1 MATQLD
7 VETNDYVEIGEWEP
21 TADQPFLL
29 GLFIG
34 TFGVIGIKIF
44 NDDTE
49 GDDNVGWCLTFVL
62 LGMSFRLF
70 GLRGMG
76 DGNNQE

>member
-1 MATQLD
+1 MATKID
-7 VETNDYVEIGEWEP
+7 PEFNDYVEVGEWEP

-29 GLFIG
+29 GIFIG
-34 TFGVIGIKIF
+34 TFGLIGFKIF
-44 NDDTE
+44 NDQTE
-49 GDDNVGWCLTFVL
+49 GDDNVGWCVTFVL

-76 DGNNQE
+76 DEDENE